1 MIFLKSIYIL
11 PNLVSTISYP
21 LSNILYADVTAR
33 VLGRSILSKQCNYI
47 FIYLSINFCLSI
59 SSHIYIYISIFGKC
73 LAKFKKSEYTSI
85 GYAFPVG
92 LPKIS
97 L

>member
-59 SSHIYIYISIFGKC
+59 SSHIYISIFGKC